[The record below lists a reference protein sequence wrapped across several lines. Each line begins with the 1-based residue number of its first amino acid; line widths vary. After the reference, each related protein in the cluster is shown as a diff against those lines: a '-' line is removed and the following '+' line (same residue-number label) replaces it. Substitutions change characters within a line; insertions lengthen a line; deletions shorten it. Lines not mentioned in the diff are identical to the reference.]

1 MSGSGIKDIFP
12 LLSQRLIMGENDRHP
27 TAKSALGI
35 YTPLSKR
42 NPWSFP
48 LSLTSHR
55 LPLALLEDY
64 VTGINTILHEPF
76 GRLLGC
82 LRIWNLRSAL
92 RDGEGVS
99 DFQDSPALET
109 KS

>member
-42 NPWSFP
+42 NPWP
-48 LSLTSHR
+48 IH
-55 LPLALLEDY
+55 
-64 VTGINTILHEPF
+64 
-76 GRLLGC
+76 
-82 LRIWNLRSAL
+82 LRSTTL
-92 RDGEGVS
+92 QVS
-99 DFQDSPALET
+99 PVSVGGLCDRHKYNTP
-109 KS
+109 

>member
-1 MSGSGIKDIFP
+1 MSGSGIKNIFP
-12 LLSQRLIMGENDRHP
+12 LLSQRLIVGENDRHS
-27 TAKSALGI
+27 TSKSALGT

-48 LSLTSHR
+48 LRLTSHR

-64 VTGINTILHEPF
+64 VTGINTILYEPF

-92 RDGEGVS
+92 
-99 DFQDSPALET
+99 
-109 KS
+109 